1 MVIFSYFV
9 IVDIYQWQIVKLSI
23 VDMHKLCQLLIL
35 LFTYKNVSVSLII
48 LGVWYINNTSSK
60 VNICNFIY
68 NRKKL
73 NLHKKCASMECKV
86 KNNKFKELVDG
97 ILSII
102 PKNTE
107 AVKDDIKDNLKILL
121 NDYLR
126 KIDVVT
132 REEFDAEKSKLLK

>member
-1 MVIFSYFV
+1 
-9 IVDIYQWQIVKLSI
+9 
-23 VDMHKLCQLLIL
+23 
-35 LFTYKNVSVSLII
+35 
-48 LGVWYINNTSSK
+48 
-60 VNICNFIY
+60 
-68 NRKKL
+68 
-73 NLHKKCASMECKV
+73 V

-132 REEFDAEKSKLLK
+132 REEFDVQREVLLKTRKKLEDLENKLNK

>member
-1 MVIFSYFV
+1 M
-9 IVDIYQWQIVKLSI
+9 
-23 VDMHKLCQLLIL
+23 
-35 LFTYKNVSVSLII
+35 
-48 LGVWYINNTSSK
+48 
-60 VNICNFIY
+60 
-68 NRKKL
+68 
-73 NLHKKCASMECKV
+73 

-132 REEFDAEKSKLLK
+132 REEFDVQREVLLKTRKKLEDLENKLNK

>member
-1 MVIFSYFV
+1 
-9 IVDIYQWQIVKLSI
+9 
-23 VDMHKLCQLLIL
+23 
-35 LFTYKNVSVSLII
+35 
-48 LGVWYINNTSSK
+48 
-60 VNICNFIY
+60 
-68 NRKKL
+68 
-73 NLHKKCASMECKV
+73 MECKV

-102 PKNTE
+102 PKNTQ

-132 REEFDAEKSKLLK
+132 REEFDVQREVLLKTRKKLEDLENKLNK

>member
-1 MVIFSYFV
+1 M
-9 IVDIYQWQIVKLSI
+9 
-23 VDMHKLCQLLIL
+23 
-35 LFTYKNVSVSLII
+35 
-48 LGVWYINNTSSK
+48 
-60 VNICNFIY
+60 
-68 NRKKL
+68 
-73 NLHKKCASMECKV
+73 
-86 KNNKFKELVDG
+86 KNNRFKELIDG

-132 REEFDAEKSKLLK
+132 REEFDVQREVLLKTRKKLEDLEDKLNK

>member
-1 MVIFSYFV
+1 M
-9 IVDIYQWQIVKLSI
+9 
-23 VDMHKLCQLLIL
+23 
-35 LFTYKNVSVSLII
+35 
-48 LGVWYINNTSSK
+48 
-60 VNICNFIY
+60 
-68 NRKKL
+68 
-73 NLHKKCASMECKV
+73 

-132 REEFDAEKSKLLK
+132 REEFDVKREVLLKTRKKLEDLENKLNK